1 MSQANICLVLYSDPG
16 VERGWS
22 LEMDFNII
30 SGKETRLK
38 WRAQDQTRPFHIL
51 SGLHRAPGRMGP
63 STQVRGEAFC
73 KREQLTE

>member
-1 MSQANICLVLYSDPG
+1 
-16 VERGWS
+16 
-22 LEMDFNII
+22 MDFNII